1 MTTIIK
7 NIVIKGLF
15 KRKDIDWNL
24 KDVNVLVGKN
34 GSGKSTIIQII
45 AALLRQELN
54 NSLSSCAFSQLTLEN
69 EGTVTHKVNFLD
81 VDANQLL
88 TLLNTIKK
96 NNLKGRVKNKE
107 VKQLNELIHL
117 LESKNEDSE
126 IKEFGMGSLEVSDN
140 LKGTKQIKVDLI
152 STINMS
158 ANSIYEFKKSDGER
172 TTILDM
178 EIASELEKLK
188 NTFKIS
194 EGAGVSIQGN

>member
-1 MTTIIK
+1 MDARVTTIIK

-96 NNLKGRVKNKE
+96 NNLKGRV
-107 VKQLNELIHL
+107 
-117 LESKNEDSE
+117 
-126 IKEFGMGSLEVSDN
+126 
-140 LKGTKQIKVDLI
+140 
-152 STINMS
+152 
-158 ANSIYEFKKSDGER
+158 
-172 TTILDM
+172 
-178 EIASELEKLK
+178 
-188 NTFKIS
+188 
-194 EGAGVSIQGN
+194 